1 MYKQCTKCHRSKSE
15 SDFFLSPTGPLPVC
29 KSCLLS
35 IFSPSDPLTF
45 LPVLKACDV
54 AYVPA
59 IFQQVS
65 EAAAKAHR
73 SPATILGR
81 YMNRMHLGQYSSY
94 HFADSVAAQTY
105 FSPDWEVVDPTTM
118 DLPALGEAVPHIA
131 SAASAPAQPGG
142 AVAQPSFSPS
152 FEIPSTPI
160 SPTSGEIADGPAYS
174 TIHLTADEARYLQ
187 RKWGS
192 TYSFD
197 DLIRLET
204 LYLSTLQDFD
214 IRTTTEK
221 DYLRKICVC
230 SLRYDKA
237 VEADASDEARRW
249 AQMYNDMTKASGFQP
264 IQGQENDK
272 DSFDSVGSLVKFC
285 ESAAPIPPFSL
296 TPGEE
301 DKLDLVLKDYK
312 LYLKRLLSS
321 DDSISARIAEAARQL
336 HDQDSLVAH
345 GAVDDGS
352 SDEDNMREAQQEKGT
367 ATATSSLM
375 DAYEDLDSLESQKV
389 EEQRNIEEVN
399 PNARY
404 ARELNREVAAR
415 LAKR

>member
-105 FSPDWEVVDPTTM
+105 FSPDWKVVDPTTM
-118 DLPALGEAVPHIA
+118 DLPALGEAVPHLA
-131 SAASAPAQPGG
+131 SAAGPQTL
-142 AVAQPSFSPS
+142 PSSSSPS
-152 FEIPSTPI
+152 FETS

-174 TIHLTADEARYLQ
+174 TIHLTADEAHYLQ

-272 DSFDSVGSLVKFC
+272 DSFDSVGSLVRFC

-352 SDEDNMREAQQEKGT
+352 SDEDNLREAQQEKGA

-375 DAYEDLDSLESQKV
+375 DAYEDLDSLDSQKA

-399 PNARY
+399 PSARY

>member
-65 EAAAKAHR
+65 EAPAKAHR

-94 HFADSVAAQTY
+94 HFANSVAAQTY
-105 FSPDWEVVDPTTM
+105 FSPDWKVVDPTTM

-131 SAASAPAQPGG
+131 SAASASAQ
-142 AVAQPSFSPS
+142 SSSSPS
-152 FEIPSTPI
+152 FEIS

-174 TIHLTADEARYLQ
+174 TIHLTADEAHYLQ

-272 DSFDSVGSLVKFC
+272 DSFDSVGSLVRFC

-352 SDEDNMREAQQEKGT
+352 SDEDNMREAQQEKGA

-375 DAYEDLDSLESQKV
+375 DAYEDLDSLDSQKA

>member
-94 HFADSVAAQTY
+94 HFANSVAAQTY
-105 FSPDWEVVDPTTM
+105 FSPDWKVVDPTTM

-131 SAASAPAQPGG
+131 SAASASAQ
-142 AVAQPSFSPS
+142 SSSSPS
-152 FEIPSTPI
+152 FEIS

-174 TIHLTADEARYLQ
+174 TIHLTADEAHYLQ

-272 DSFDSVGSLVKFC
+272 DSFDSVGSLVRFC

-296 TPGEE
+296 TSGEE

-352 SDEDNMREAQQEKGT
+352 SDEDNMREAQQEKGA

-375 DAYEDLDSLESQKV
+375 DAYEDLDSLDSQKA

-404 ARELNREVAAR
+404 ARELNKEVAAR

>member
-94 HFADSVAAQTY
+94 HFANSVAAQTY
-105 FSPDWEVVDPTTM
+105 FSPDWKVVDPTTM

-131 SAASAPAQPGG
+131 SAASSAQ
-142 AVAQPSFSPS
+142 AQPSSSPS
-152 FEIPSTPI
+152 FEIQ
-160 SPTSGEIADGPAYS
+160 SPTSGEIADGPTYS
-174 TIHLTADEARYLQ
+174 TIHLTADEAHYLQ

-272 DSFDSVGSLVKFC
+272 DSFDSVGSLVRFC
-285 ESAAPIPPFSL
+285 ESAAPIPSFSL

-352 SDEDNMREAQQEKGT
+352 SDEDNMREAQQEKGA
-367 ATATSSLM
+367 ATATNSLM
-375 DAYEDLDSLESQKV
+375 DAYEDLDSLDSQKA

-404 ARELNREVAAR
+404 ARELNKEVAAR